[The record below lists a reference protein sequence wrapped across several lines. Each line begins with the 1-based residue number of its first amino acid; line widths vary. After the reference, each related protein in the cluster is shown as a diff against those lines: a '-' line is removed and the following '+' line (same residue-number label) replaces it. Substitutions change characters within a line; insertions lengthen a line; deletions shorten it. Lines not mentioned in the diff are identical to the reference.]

1 MGRRWWDES
10 ASSSGGLVLTVALP
24 TTTDIPNNGDVAMV
38 KSGTLKG
45 LMFQNILGTITFI
58 TQVEPIH
65 RTTLYSVAE
74 IDAIAVAITTG
85 TGGLTATNSYFY
97 ELTQADGITP
107 AGKVEVQSVS
117 NGSGSPSAIGLQFH
131 VAN

>member
-10 ASSSGGLVLTVALP
+10 ASSSGGLVLTAALP

-74 IDAIAVAITTG
+74 IDEIAVAITTG
-85 TGGLTATNSYFY
+85 TGGLTATNAYFY
-97 ELTQADGITP
+97 ELTQADGSTP